1 VFCFLC
7 VQKYITCRFF
17 EENMPAHYAKP
28 MLVDGLSIGVNCPPK
43 QITRVRSLA
52 PYASQKVYNV
62 ADFKECPKSW
72 PRALG
77 PKEASFF
84 IGVTSDHEMWF
95 DFNALSRHTHFAA
108 VVVTVQRMNAVTG
121 QKADHVYL
129 EKYVGI
135 CPKHKI
141 SFEADRFCS
150 ECGYKWPAQN
160 YITNAAPGIDG
171 GFWLDGWRSQDG
183 EIRQFVF
190 ADVEAGL
197 GVAQQLIGDERTEDI
212 RFAIFLSKNPK
223 PISPRLNVLRR
234 NISGST
240 VAAHQSQ
247 QYGTLGG
254 RDLESSPNGIG
265 SPVGV
270 MHQIGTPTK
279 QEVSFGRA
287 VDQKIHTDPNDIDFW
302 QPEPAAV
309 IMLTPA
315 PQDWVATV
323 TRNGATIDRTQGGMG
338 PLAGLKGVG

>member
-1 VFCFLC
+1 
-7 VQKYITCRFF
+7 
-17 EENMPAHYAKP
+17 
-28 MLVDGLSIGVNCPPK
+28 MLGAYSKSMAVNRLSIGVNRPTK
-43 QITRVRSLA
+43 RLDRGRSLA
-52 PYASQKVYNV
+52 PYANQIVFNV

-72 PRALG
+72 PRAQN
-77 PKEASFF
+77 PNEASFF
-84 IGVTSDHEMWF
+84 VGVTDEHEMWF
-95 DFNALSRHTHFAA
+95 DFKALNAHPHFAA
-108 VVVTVQRMNAVTG
+108 VVVTVQRVNAVSG
-121 QKADHVYL
+121 QKADYVYL
-129 EKYVGI
+129 EKYVGT
-135 CPKHKI
+135 CPKHEI
-141 SFEADRFCS
+141 PFEADRYCP

-160 YITNAAPGIDG
+160 YITNAVPEADG
-171 GFWLDGWRSQDG
+171 AFWLDGWRSQDG

-197 GVAQQLIGDERTEDI
+197 GVAQQLIGEERTEDI

-234 NISGST
+234 EISGSIAT
-240 VAAHQSQ
+240 AHQSQ

-254 RDLESSPNGIG
+254 HDLESFSNGIG

-287 VDQKIHTDPNDIDFW
+287 VDQKIHADPNDIDFW

-315 PQDWVATV
+315 PEAWVQTV
-323 TRNGATIDRTQGGMG
+323 TRNGATIDRTLGGMG
-338 PLAGLKGVG
+338 SLAGLKGVA